1 MLVVAAVAGLLIT
14 VASGLFDYLGDKFMN
29 GAGQRIT
36 SHIRSDVFAHLE
48 RLPMDYEVDL

>member
-1 MLVVAAVAGLLIT
+1 VLVVAAVAGLLIT